1 MLILH
6 HDWDSLQSM
15 KVRMCLA
22 EKALPFDSRIVDLT
36 SFQHLRPAYLAVNPA
51 GLVPCLVDDGRA
63 LRESSIINE
72 YLDDRTPTGLRP
84 EDPYLRAQM
93 RLWTRFQDEEV
104 HPAVR
109 PATFQLM
116 IKRRLAAMTKA
127 EVEALVASHP
137 MPARAA
143 AYREWAT
150 GEVDYAA
157 LVEAVAR
164 LDRILARM
172 EDTLAQSAWLAGP
185 TFSLADIA
193 MASFVDR
200 LEHLGFA
207 FLWDARPGVARWV
220 AELQARPS
228 YAAALCI
235 ESARLPAPDARHL
248 AELHRQLAVA
258 SR

>member
-22 EKALPFDSRIVDLT
+22 EKGLPYDSRIVDLT
-36 SFQHLRPAYLAVNPA
+36 SFQHLRPAYLAINPA
-51 GLVPCLVDDGRA
+51 GLVPILVDDGRV

-72 YLDDRTPTGLRP
+72 YLEDRTPTDLRP
-84 EDPYLRAQM
+84 KEPFLRAQM

-104 HPAVR
+104 HPAIR

-150 GEVDYAA
+150 GDVDYVA
-157 LVEAVAR
+157 LIEATAR
-164 LDRILARM
+164 LDRIVARM
-172 EDTLAQSAWLAGP
+172 EDALAQTPWLAGS

-193 MASFVDR
+193 LASFVDR
-200 LEHLGFA
+200 LEHLGLA

-220 AELQARPS
+220 GALQARPA
-228 YAAALCI
+228 YAQSLCI
-235 ESARLPAPDARHL
+235 EAARLPAPSPLHL
-248 AELHRQLAVA
+248 AELRRRLEEACQ
-258 SR
+258 